1 MKDFFSRIKDK
12 LSDYIQKHP
21 YPSTSPSL
29 GQGHLAKF
37 IDTCNS
43 RYWIIPDELI
53 EGISPFRISFMSNFE
68 QIVGRERKEITF
80 KFIDITYDEIQ
91 NLCYREWQNKFIY
104 SLKWD
109 ILDKLGCE
117 TKMRFNKDPKPRV
130 YNGVILGISPTY
142 MYHFINF
149 PFLRRV
155 TIPLFPHN
163 GYLVP

>member
-12 LSDYIQKHP
+12 LSDYIQKQP
-21 YPSTSPSL
+21 YPSLSS
-29 GQGHLAKF
+29 GSNQGHLANF

-68 QIVGRERKEITF
+68 QIVGRVRKEITF
-80 KFIDITYDEIQ
+80 STIDITYDEIQ
-91 NLCYREWQNKFIY
+91 NLSYREWQNKFLC

-109 ILDKLGCE
+109 ILDKLKFK
-117 TKMRFNKDPKPRV
+117 TKMTFNEDFDPRV
-130 YNGVILGISPTY
+130 YNGVILDISPTY